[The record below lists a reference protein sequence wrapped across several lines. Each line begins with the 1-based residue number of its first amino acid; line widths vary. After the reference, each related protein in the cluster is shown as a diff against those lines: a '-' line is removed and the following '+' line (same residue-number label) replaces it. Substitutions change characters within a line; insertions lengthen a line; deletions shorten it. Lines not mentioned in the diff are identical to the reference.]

1 MLSLESRWSR
11 VGRCCIAATL
21 ITSVGCAREATTLYP
36 ATVPQRPL
44 PVPQTPYEVGLA
56 SYYHDSLAGNRT
68 ANGDI
73 YDPSAPTAAHK
84 TLPLGTIV
92 DVVRRNGRAVRVRIN
107 DRGPFVTGRVLD
119 LSRGAATALDM
130 IREGVV
136 EVALF
141 IVAWPPPK
149 ARKR

>member
-1 MLSLESRWSR
+1 
-11 VGRCCIAATL
+11 
-21 ITSVGCAREATTLYP
+21 
-36 ATVPQRPL
+36 
-44 PVPQTPYEVGLA
+44 VGLA